1 MLKAVYM
8 EDWKFNVIYSGT
20 PQGGVVSQILANIYL
35 QEMDQFLEQKK
46 EQFNNGK
53 YRDENPQYGKLT
65 RRMYRQRVRAKK
77 LRSEGNNTTAKAV
90 LKKVREME
98 RMRVSIPS
106 KDEWIPIINV

>member
-1 MLKAVYM
+1 M

-90 LKKVREME
+90 LKKVREIK

-106 KDEWIPIINV
+106 KDEWTPIINV